1 MNTPIST
8 YSPGQWVALT
18 SNRSWLLVEMS
29 IDDVRVSKLWEAMTS
44 QEATEAV
51 LSVLLAQGLRS
62 LPSFAF
68 AVAQP
73 TTLRV
78 VACNSARITVNSG
91 LDQETILGTSSGTWN
106 DQLLPGEWT
115 RLELSTN
122 SQSNAKLLPLGNGIT
137 SASSL
142 VISQDETPMAASSE
156 DSIAVLEDSTDESM
170 PGDASGEAAPMPIS
184 TIEMEPG
191 DPEPTPEPEVEAAS
205 VDEPLTSLKSP
216 GYYERLLGTTM
227 DRDALLAELAKEEDD
242 HQEHDPAGSS
252 PTDGALALEP
262 GDQVEDF
269 TAIWQDPVDSS
280 GEDESAAQSEPASHP
295 TPEPIAGLIDGVPWT
310 NPSTG
315 SPSTPSTEN
324 PSTGSAFSSTP
335 SDESGAAALPSFLL
349 SAGPQSSLDQ
359 SPANAAHSDPE
370 AEVHTV
376 NRAALLQAMQENP
389 PQGATVLAVT
399 CPAGHLTSAYD
410 SKCRVCG
417 AHPEP
422 QATVEVSRPPLGV
435 LRLSTGQTILLDRD
449 VILGRAPEDNTSDP
463 ATKPNLVQLT
473 ESGEVSRMH
482 ARVTLDG
489 WQPLIRDLG
498 SANGTMLTLQGS
510 QPRQLRPDED
520 YPLEPGS
527 VVSLA
532 GIINFTFEVE
542 G

>member
-18 SNRSWLLVEMS
+18 GNHSWLLIEMS
-29 IDDVRVSKLWEAMTS
+29 IDDDRVSKLWEAMTS

-91 LDQETILGTSSGTWN
+91 IDQETILGTSSGTWN

-122 SQSNAKLLPLGNGIT
+122 SESNAKMLPLGNGIT

-142 VISQDETPMAASSE
+142 VISQDETSMAASSE
-156 DSIAVLEDSTDESM
+156 DNIAVFEDSMDKSM
-170 PGDASGEAAPMPIS
+170 LGDASRKAAPMPIPA
-184 TIEMEPG
+184 IEMEPEP
-191 DPEPTPEPEVEAAS
+191 PEPTPEPEVEAES
-205 VDEPLTSLKSP
+205 VVEPSTPLKSP
-216 GYYERLLGTTM
+216 RYYERLLGTTI
-227 DRDALLAELAKEEDD
+227 DRDALLAELAKDEDD
-242 HQEHDPAGSS
+242 YQDDDPAGSS
-252 PTDGALALEP
+252 PTDGTPALES

-280 GEDESAAQSEPASHP
+280 GEDESAAQSESANDPA
-295 TPEPIAGLIDGVPWT
+295 PEPIAGLIDGVPWT

-315 SPSTPSTEN
+315 SPSTGSTFG
-324 PSTGSAFSSTP
+324 STSSV
-335 SDESGAAALPSFLL
+335 ESGAAALPSFLPP
-349 SAGPQSSLDQ
+349 ADPQSSLDQ
-359 SPANAAHSDPE
+359 SAANAEHSAPE

-376 NRAALLQAMQENP
+376 NRAALLKAMQENP
-389 PQGATVLAVT
+389 PPGATVLAVT

-417 AHPEP
+417 VRPEP

-449 VILGRAPEDNTSDP
+449 VILGRAPEDNASDP
-463 ATKPNLVQLT
+463 AIKPNLVQLT

-489 WQPLIRDLG
+489 WQPLLRDLG
-498 SANGTMLTLQGS
+498 SANGTVLTLQGS

-532 GIINFTFEVE
+532 GIINFTFEVD

>member
-18 SNRSWLLVEMS
+18 GTHCWLLIEMS
-29 IDDVRVSKLWEAMTS
+29 IDDDRVTKLWEALTS
-44 QEATEAV
+44 DEATEAV
-51 LSVLLAQGLRS
+51 LSVLLAKGLGS

-68 AVAQP
+68 AAAQP
-73 TTLRV
+73 TALRV
-78 VACNSARITVNSG
+78 VACNSASVTVKTG
-91 LDQETILGTSSGTWN
+91 QGQETILGTSSGTWN
-106 DQLLPGEWT
+106 DQLLTGEWT
-115 RLELSTN
+115 LLELSAN
-122 SQSNAKLLPLGNGIT
+122 SESNGKRLPLGNGIT

-142 VISQDETPMAASSE
+142 VISQNETSM
-156 DSIAVLEDSTDESM
+156 IAVSEHDIAATEDDMDEAE
-170 PGDASGEAAPMPIS
+170 PGDASEEASLMAVS
-184 TIEMEPG
+184 NIEME
-191 DPEPTPEPEVEAAS
+191 PEPTPEPAVEPA
-205 VDEPLTSLKSP
+205 VEPVVEPTPDFAPSTPQESP

-227 DRDALLAELAKEEDD
+227 DRDALLAELAKEEADD
-242 HQEHDPAGSS
+242 QDDAPADA
-252 PTDGALALEP
+252 PPADGAPTPES
-262 GDQVEDF
+262 GDQVEGF

-280 GEDESAAQSEPASHP
+280 GEYESAAESESTHHPA
-295 TPEPIAGLIDGVPWT
+295 PESIAGLIDGVPWG
-310 NPSTG
+310 NPSSG
-315 SPSTPSTEN
+315 STFGSTPSV
-324 PSTGSAFSSTP
+324 
-335 SDESGAAALPSFLL
+335 ESEPAALPSFLP
-349 SAGPQSSLDQ
+349 SADPQPSLEQ
-359 SPANAAHSDPE
+359 PANADNSEPE

-376 NRAALLQAMQENP
+376 NRAALLKAMQENTP
-389 PQGATVLAVT
+389 PGSTVLAVT

-410 SKCRVCG
+410 SQCRVCG
-417 AHPEP
+417 VQPEP

-435 LRLSTGQTILLDRD
+435 LRLSTGQSILLDRD
-449 VILGRAPEDNTSDP
+449 VILGRAPEDNSTDP
-463 ATKPNLVQLT
+463 ATRPNLVQLT

-489 WQPLIRDLG
+489 WQPLLRDLG